1 MRQLI
6 DYLPP
11 VMAELLEMQG
21 ITSAVQPQID
31 ALWNETEYLLDE
43 LYIPYASGIGLK
55 RWEKLLGPPSS
66 GSVEKRRQEIL
77 LVLQSRLPYTET
89 FLKDYLEEVLGDVI
103 LTVDYGQYS
112 ISIEAGSENEE
123 ILSSLSVQLRQII
136 PANMALFLAIMEEY
150 LAWIYTGC
158 LLQVTDT
165 VEVR

>member
-21 ITSAVQPQID
+21 IASAVQPQID

-43 LYIPYASGIGLK
+43 LYIPYASGVGLK
-55 RWEKLLGPPSS
+55 RWEKLLGLPSS

>member
-21 ITSAVQPQID
+21 ITAAVQSQID
-31 ALWNETEYLLDE
+31 KLWNETEYLLDE

-55 RWEKLLGPPSS
+55 RWEKLLGLPSS

-89 FLKDYLEEVLGDVI
+89 FLKEYLEEVLGDVI

-112 ISIEAGSENEE
+112 VSIETGSENEA
-123 ILSSLSVQLRQII
+123 ILSSLSAQLRQII

-150 LAWIYTGC
+150 LAWMYTGC
-158 LLQVTDT
+158 LVQVTDT
-165 VEVR
+165 VEVM

>member
-55 RWEKLLGPPSS
+55 RWEKLLGLPSS

-103 LTVDYGQYS
+103 LTVDFSQYS

>member
-55 RWEKLLGPPSS
+55 RWEKLLGLPSS

-103 LTVDYGQYS
+103 LTVDYGQYL

>member
-21 ITSAVQPQID
+21 IASAVQPQID

-55 RWEKLLGPPSS
+55 RWEKLLGLPSS

-89 FLKDYLEEVLGDVI
+89 FLKDYLEKVLGDVI
-103 LTVDYGQYS
+103 LTVDYGKYS
-112 ISIEAGSENEE
+112 VSIETGGENEE

-136 PANMALFLAIMEEY
+136 PANMTLFLAIMEEY

>member
-31 ALWNETEYLLDE
+31 ALWNQTEYLLDE

-55 RWEKLLGPPSS
+55 RWEKLLGLPSS
-66 GSVEKRRQEIL
+66 GSIENRRKAIL

>member
-21 ITSAVQPQID
+21 ITAAVQPQID
-31 ALWNETEYLLDE
+31 KLWNETEYLLDE

-55 RWEKLLGPPSS
+55 RWEKLLGLPSS

-89 FLKDYLEEVLGDVI
+89 FLKEYLQEVLGDVI

-112 ISIEAGSENEE
+112 VSIETGSENEA
-123 ILSSLSVQLRQII
+123 ILSSLSAQLRQII

-150 LAWIYTGC
+150 LAWMYTGC
-158 LLQVTDT
+158 LVQVTDT
-165 VEVR
+165 VEVM

>member
-21 ITSAVQPQID
+21 ITAAVQPQID
-31 ALWNETEYLLDE
+31 KLWNETEYLLDE

-55 RWEKLLGPPSS
+55 RWEKLLGLPSS

-89 FLKDYLEEVLGDVI
+89 FLKEYLEEVLGDVI

-112 ISIEAGSENEE
+112 VSIETGSENEA
-123 ILSSLSVQLRQII
+123 ILSSLSAQLRQII

-150 LAWIYTGC
+150 LAWMYTGC
-158 LLQVTDT
+158 LVQVTDT
-165 VEVR
+165 VEVM

>member
-43 LYIPYASGIGLK
+43 LYIPYASGVGLK
-55 RWEKLLGPPSS
+55 RWEKLLGLPSS
-66 GSVEKRRQEIL
+66 GSVEKRRQEIF

>member
-1 MRQLI
+1 M
-6 DYLPP
+6 
-11 VMAELLEMQG
+11 
-21 ITSAVQPQID
+21 
-31 ALWNETEYLLDE
+31 
-43 LYIPYASGIGLK
+43 
-55 RWEKLLGPPSS
+55 
-66 GSVEKRRQEIL
+66 
-77 LVLQSRLPYTET
+77 
-89 FLKDYLEEVLGDVI
+89 LGDVI

-136 PANMALFLAIMEEY
+136 PANMTLFLAIMEEY

>member
-55 RWEKLLGPPSS
+55 RWEKLLGLPSS

-89 FLKDYLEEVLGDVI
+89 FLKDYLEEVLEDVI

>member
-43 LYIPYASGIGLK
+43 LYIPYASGVGLK
-55 RWEKLLGPPSS
+55 RWEKLLGLPSS

-103 LTVDYGQYS
+103 L
-112 ISIEAGSENEE
+112 
-123 ILSSLSVQLRQII
+123 
-136 PANMALFLAIMEEY
+136 
-150 LAWIYTGC
+150 
-158 LLQVTDT
+158 
-165 VEVR
+165 

>member
-55 RWEKLLGPPSS
+55 RWEKLLGLPSS

-136 PANMALFLAIMEEY
+136 SANMALFLAIMEEY

>member
-55 RWEKLLGPPSS
+55 RWEKLLGLPSS
-66 GSVEKRRQEIL
+66 GSIENRRKAIL
-77 LVLQSRLPYTET
+77 LVLQSELPYTET
-89 FLKDYLEEVLGDVI
+89 FLENYLEDILGDVL
-103 LTVDYGQYS
+103 LTVDYGNYNVS
-112 ISIEAGSENEE
+112 VEVGSESEPLLVS
-123 ILSSLSVQLRQII
+123 ITSQLRQII
-136 PANMALFLAIMEEY
+136 PANMQLFLAIMSEY
-150 LAWIYTGC
+150 LTTVFTGC
-158 LLQVTDT
+158 VLQVTDT
-165 VEVR
+165 IEVK

>member
-31 ALWNETEYLLDE
+31 ALWNETEYLLGE

-55 RWEKLLGPPSS
+55 RWEKLLGLPSS

-150 LAWIYTGC
+150 LAWIYAGC

>member
-21 ITSAVQPQID
+21 ITAAVQSQID
-31 ALWNETEYLLDE
+31 KLWNETEYLLDE

-55 RWEKLLGPPSS
+55 RWEKLLGLPSS

-89 FLKDYLEEVLGDVI
+89 FLKEYLEEVLGDVI

-112 ISIEAGSENEE
+112 VSIETGSENET
-123 ILSSLSVQLRQII
+123 ILSSLSAQLRQII

-150 LAWIYTGC
+150 LAWMYTGC
-158 LLQVTDT
+158 LVQVTDT
-165 VEVR
+165 VEVM

>member
-55 RWEKLLGPPSS
+55 RWEKLLGLPSS
-66 GSVEKRRQEIL
+66 GSVENRRKAIL
-77 LVLQSRLPYTET
+77 LVLQSELPYTET
-89 FLKDYLEEVLGDVI
+89 FLGNYLEGILGDVQ
-103 LTVDYGQYS
+103 LTVDYGNYS
-112 ISIEAGSENEE
+112 VSIETGSENKD
-123 ILSSLSVQLRQII
+123 ILAALYTQLRQIVS
-136 PANMALFLAIMEEY
+136 ANMTLFLAVMAEY
-150 LAWIYTGC
+150 YLNLYFGG
-158 LLQVTDT
+158 V
-165 VEVR
+165 VEIAYQYNF

>member
-21 ITSAVQPQID
+21 ITAAVQPQID
-31 ALWNETEYLLDE
+31 KLWNETEYLLDE

-55 RWEKLLGPPSS
+55 RWEKLLGLPSS

-89 FLKDYLEEVLGDVI
+89 FLKEYLQEVLGDVI

-112 ISIEAGSENEE
+112 VSIETGSENEA
-123 ILSSLSVQLRQII
+123 ILSSLSAQLRQII
-136 PANMALFLAIMEEY
+136 PANMTLFLAIMEEY
-150 LAWIYTGC
+150 LAWMYTGC
-158 LLQVTDT
+158 LVQVTDT
-165 VEVR
+165 VEVM

>member
-55 RWEKLLGPPSS
+55 RWEKLLGLPSS

-136 PANMALFLAIMEEY
+136 SANMALFLAIMEEY

-158 LLQVTDT
+158 LLQVT
-165 VEVR
+165 

>member
-21 ITSAVQPQID
+21 ITSAVQPKID

-55 RWEKLLGPPSS
+55 RWEELLGLPSS
-66 GSVEKRRQEIL
+66 GSVEKRRREIL

>member
-55 RWEKLLGPPSS
+55 RWEKLLGLPSS
-66 GSVEKRRQEIL
+66 GTVEKRRQEIL
-77 LVLQSRLPYTET
+77 LILQSRLPYTET
-89 FLKDYLEEVLGDVI
+89 FLKNYLEDILGDVL
-103 LTVDYGQYS
+103 LTVDYGNYNVS
-112 ISIEAGSENEE
+112 VEVGSESEPLLVS
-123 ILSSLSVQLRQII
+123 ITSQLRQII
-136 PANMALFLAIMEEY
+136 PANMQLFLAIMSEY
-150 LAWIYTGC
+150 ITTVFTGC
-158 LLQVTDT
+158 VLQITDT
-165 VEVR
+165 IEVT